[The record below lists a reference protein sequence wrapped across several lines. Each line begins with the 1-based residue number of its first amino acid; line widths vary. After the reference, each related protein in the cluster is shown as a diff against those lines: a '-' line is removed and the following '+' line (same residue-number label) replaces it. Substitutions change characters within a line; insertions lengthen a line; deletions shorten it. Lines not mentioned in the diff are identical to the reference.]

1 MSMITRK
8 VFLPFLRAFI
18 CALGFTA
25 IGVEACMQEEAIE
38 KIQLGQTDFSQL
50 NGHEYYMQ
58 FSYETFVQRMAT
70 MKPGVGRVFIGDSIT
85 AGLNTESRLSAINL
99 GIAGDRVALVKDR
112 VPNYSNLEDKT
123 VILALG
129 INDLPGD
136 IESIRDD
143 YRTLLCRLPESST
156 VLISSV
162 LPIDE
167 VVFEGL
173 WEGVKTNSQVEE
185 LNTALEKLADEFEHV
200 TFANTRQLLL
210 NDEGSLCGKC
220 HYDGIHLTT
229 EGYERWLKG
238 LGEALSRLDASS

>member
-1 MSMITRK
+1 
-8 VFLPFLRAFI
+8 
-18 CALGFTA
+18 
-25 IGVEACMQEEAIE
+25 MQEETIE
-38 KIQLGQTDFSQL
+38 KVQVRQTDFNKL

-70 MKPGVGRVFIGDSIT
+70 IKPGSGRVFIGDSIT
-85 AGLNTESRLSAINL
+85 AGLNTESRLDAINL

-143 YRTLLCRLPESST
+143 YRTLLCRLPESSR

-167 VVFEGL
+167 AVFEGL
-173 WEGVKTNSQVEE
+173 WEGVKSNAQLEQ
-185 LNTALEKLADEFEHV
+185 LNVALEKLADEFDRV
-200 TFANTRQLLL
+200 SFANTRKLLL
-210 NDEGSLCGKC
+210 TEEGSLCGEC

-229 EGYERWLKG
+229 EGYERWLTS
-238 LGEALSRLDASS
+238 LGETLSRLDAGITEYEE